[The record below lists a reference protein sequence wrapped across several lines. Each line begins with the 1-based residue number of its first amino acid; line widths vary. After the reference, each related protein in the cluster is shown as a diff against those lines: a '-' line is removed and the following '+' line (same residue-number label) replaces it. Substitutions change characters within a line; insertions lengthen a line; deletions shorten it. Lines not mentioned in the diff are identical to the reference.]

1 VEQDRA
7 IALVDHAVKA
17 NEIDREEAE
26 RQLEEAKAEL
36 ERIDSGEST
45 ADRWVVEQ
53 RMIHAQTQ
61 LDVATGASDLRQFR
75 TTTSAGPHHA

>member
-17 NEIDREEAE
+17 SEIDRDEAQ
-26 RQLEEAKAEL
+26 RQLEEAQAEL
-36 ERIDSGEST
+36 ERIESGEST

-53 RMIHAQTQ
+53 RVIHAQTQ
-61 LDVATGASDLRQFR
+61 LDVASGASDVRQFR
-75 TTTSAGPHHA
+75 RTSAG